1 MRRSVA
7 HALVV
12 FSLAASLAAA
22 PTAPPSKGR
31 APESGAKPES
41 KKKTFKNSG
50 RRKSVQKPFQVGKA
64 SWYGKR
70 FHGRQT
76 ASGENYDMF
85 QFTAAH
91 RKLPLGTWLR
101 VTNLRNGRWVI
112 VRVNDRGPVPPS
124 RIIDLS
130 YGAAQM
136 LELRRLGV
144 ERVRLDLIVPETVAM
159 NVGGVE

>member
-1 MRRSVA
+1 MVLG
-7 HALVV
+7 LV
-12 FSLAASLAAA
+12 ASLGAAQKA
-22 PTAPPSKGR
+22 QQPDNGR
-31 APESGAKPES
+31 AGVSASRGSPDKAKTGPSVRS
-41 KKKTFKNSG
+41 KH
-50 RRKSVQKPFQVGKA
+50 RKSNKPFQVGRA

-70 FHGRQT
+70 FHGKTT
-76 ASGENYDMF
+76 ASGESYDMF

-91 RKLPLGTWLR
+91 RQLALGTWLR

-136 LELRRLGV
+136 LELRYQGV
-144 ERVRLDLIVPETVAM
+144 ERVRLDVVTPDTIAM
-159 NVGGVE
+159 NVGGME